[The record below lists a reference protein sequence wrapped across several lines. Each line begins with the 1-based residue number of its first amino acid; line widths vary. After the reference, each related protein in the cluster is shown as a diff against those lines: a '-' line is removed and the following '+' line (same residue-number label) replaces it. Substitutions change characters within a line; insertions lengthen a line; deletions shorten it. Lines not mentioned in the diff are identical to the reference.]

1 MPSLEHIWI
10 KRVRLGPMDSATSCR
25 LIAGRGIVG
34 NANQGGKRQVTI
46 LSQAAWETVVEQ
58 LGHAVGPAMRRANLF
73 VSGVDLES
81 SRGRILRVGSCRLLV
96 HGETRP
102 CERMEQAHPGLR
114 AALQPS
120 WRGGVFAEV
129 LDDGKI
135 SVGDSV
141 EWDQG

>member
-1 MPSLEHIWI
+1 MSSLEHIWI
-10 KRVRLGPMDSATSCR
+10 KRVRLGPMDSAATCR
-25 LIAGRGIVG
+25 LVAGSGIVG
-34 NANQGGKRQVTI
+34 NANQGGRRQVTI
-46 LSQAAWETVVEQ
+46 LSRAAWDAVVEQ
-58 LGHAVGPAMRRANLF
+58 LGHAVDPALRRANLF

-81 SRGRILRVGSCRLLV
+81 SRGRVLRVGSCRLLI

-120 WRGGVFAEV
+120 WRGGVFAEA
-129 LDDGKI
+129 LDNGEI

-141 EWDQG
+141 VWDM